1 MDLAA
6 ARRAYADELSRIERE
21 CAEAYR
27 EDLAARKSGMDSTA
41 RLAFLLLTLGRL
53 LGYAWLVPV
62 WCFLAVRTGW
72 RDVHPKVSDGRAG
85 TR

>member
-1 MDLAA
+1 MTAVLDRVDLDAIA
-6 ARRAYADELSRIERE
+6 VQARDVRFGETVLRFA
-21 CAEAYR
+21 
-27 EDLAARKSGMDSTA
+27 
-41 RLAFLLLTLGRL
+41 AFLLIMVGRV

-72 RDVHPKVSDGRAG
+72 RDVHPKVSDGRPG

>member
-1 MDLAA
+1 MTAVLDRVDLDAITVE
-6 ARRAYADELSRIERE
+6 ARQVQFGATVLRFI
-21 CAEAYR
+21 
-27 EDLAARKSGMDSTA
+27 
-41 RLAFLLLTLGRL
+41 AFTLIVFGRV

>member
-1 MDLAA
+1 MMTTVTLDVRAEEITA
-6 ARRAYADELSRIERE
+6 QARQVKFSVTMLSLV
-21 CAEAYR
+21 A
-27 EDLAARKSGMDSTA
+27 T
-41 RLAFLLLTLGRL
+41 LLIWFGRL
-53 LGYAWLVPV
+53 LGYMWLIPV